1 MDHLLENKE
10 TIQKIKETGDTSYIY
25 KKELDKAFFQHDMAY
40 GDFKD
45 FKRRTASD
53 KFLRDKEFSISKN
66 PKYDGYQR
74 GLASMVYKFFNK
86 KSVSLTNKSVSGS
99 GVIIPLGFNEQLA

>member
-1 MDHLLENKE
+1 
-10 TIQKIKETGDTSYIY
+10 
-25 KKELDKAFFQHDMAY
+25 MAY

-45 FKRRTASD
+45 LARRTASD
-53 KFLRDKEFSISKN
+53 KVLRDKAFNIAKN

-99 GVIIPLGFNEQLA
+99 GVIIPLEFNEQLA